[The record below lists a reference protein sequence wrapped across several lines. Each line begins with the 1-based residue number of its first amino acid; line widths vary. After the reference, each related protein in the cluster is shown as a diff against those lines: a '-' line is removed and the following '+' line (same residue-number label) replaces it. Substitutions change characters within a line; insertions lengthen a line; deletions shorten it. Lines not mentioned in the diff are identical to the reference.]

1 MNYYEHHLGDY
12 VRDTA
17 HLSMVED
24 GAYRRLIDAYYTRE
38 RPLPGDLK
46 EVCRLARAITKP
58 ERDAVKVVLE
68 EFFVQ
73 STDGWRHKRCDAEI
87 ARYQEK
93 QPSAEAKREN
103 DRERQRR
110 SRERRKAL
118 FDTLRQHGYTAPWDA
133 STEQLQAMVSRLSSG
148 PVTPPVTRDNTANQ
162 TPDTSHQTPVV
173 KDTHSSTTVEDR
185 PNDPPEQPRPVSKS
199 TAICFAMRAAG
210 LPTVNPSH
218 PDLAALIERGAEI
231 GMFEQAARQ
240 AVEKGKSFAYA
251 IGIVKGQL
259 QDAQNLA
266 KGQHNPA
273 GSYRPTKF
281 DPVAFVNQAHK
292 EQADVIDVAAQRL
305 A

>member
-68 EFFVQ
+68 EFFAQ
-73 STDGWRHKRCDAEI
+73 SADGWRHKRCDAEI

-93 QPSAEAKREN
+93 QPGAQAKREN
-103 DRERQRR
+103 DRDRQRR

-148 PVTPPVTRDNTANQ
+148 PVTPPVTRDNTGTQ

-173 KDTHSSTTVEDR
+173 KDTHSSTTVGGP

-199 TAICFAMRAAG
+199 TAICFAMRSAG

-266 KGQHNPA
+266 KGQNNPA
-273 GSYRPTKF
+273 GTYRPTKF
-281 DPVAFVNQAHK
+281 DPVAFVNQSHK